1 MVVKVNFMGVIID
14 FITNNAISTAITVIT
29 GLCTIIGYIFNKKF
43 RNLILI
49 VLTLFTDIFTSILLF
64 ITPNGIIK
72 IINSNNK
79 IKTLRGKCLDKISYS
94 ISSKPLYNVMG
105 YNTITN
111 GLISIENP
119 NIFIKL
125 QATDLIEFYNKNYY
139 LTRELLKVLEKQI
152 NRGDFDKQIKKMKEE
167 GYLV

>member
-1 MVVKVNFMGVIID
+1 MEYIINFLTDINI
-14 FITNNAISTAITVIT
+14 ATAITIIS
-29 GLCTIIGYIFNKKF
+29 GLATIIGCIFSKKF

-49 VLTLFTDIFTSILLF
+49 VLTLFNDIFTFILLF

-79 IKTLRGKCLDKISYS
+79 IKTLRRKCLDKISYS
-94 ISSKPLYNVMG
+94 ISSKPLYNVFG
-105 YNTITN
+105 YNTIAN
-111 GLISIENP
+111 DLISIEDP
-119 NIFIKL
+119 DIFNKL
-125 QATDLIEFYNKNYY
+125 QATDLINFYNKNHY

-152 NRGDFDKQIKKMKEE
+152 NQGDFDKQIKEMKKE

>member
-1 MVVKVNFMGVIID
+1 MEYIINFLTDINI
-14 FITNNAISTAITVIT
+14 ATAITIIS
-29 GLCTIIGYIFNKKF
+29 GLATIIGCIFSKKF

-49 VLTLFTDIFTSILLF
+49 VLTLFNDIFTFILLF

-79 IKTLRGKCLDKISYS
+79 IKTLRRKCLDKISYS
-94 ISSKPLYNVMG
+94 ISSKPLCNVFG
-105 YNTITN
+105 DNTIVN
-111 GLISIENP
+111 GLILIENP
-119 NIFIKL
+119 DIFNKL
-125 QATDLIEFYNKNYY
+125 KAIDLINFYNKNYY

-152 NRGDFDKQIKKMKEE
+152 NQGDFDKQIKEMKKE